1 MNGPILRVEIAR
13 IRPLMLGFLPVR
25 HGLPELHWVL
35 GFLKKILTGADCSSY
50 HYPTIVPKSR
60 QYQAD

>member
-35 GFLKKILTGADCSSY
+35 GFLKKM
-50 HYPTIVPKSR
+50 V
-60 QYQAD
+60 